1 MTTRTPAV
9 LTMMMTTNVREGAY
23 LAPQTPL
30 SRGEGGS
37 ISQLGGSGEGDD
49 DGDEEKKSICMVINQ
64 CNDDKKLQ
72 SRKEANKVG
81 FPSLLLWFPPNKS
94 SFAEL

>member
-1 MTTRTPAV
+1 
-9 LTMMMTTNVREGAY
+9 MMMTTNVREGAY

-30 SRGEGGS
+30 SRGGAS
-37 ISQLGGSGEGDD
+37 ICQLGGSGEGDD
-49 DGDEEKKSICMVINQ
+49 GDGEEKSICMVINQ

-81 FPSLLLWFPPNKS
+81 FPSLLFCFPPNKS